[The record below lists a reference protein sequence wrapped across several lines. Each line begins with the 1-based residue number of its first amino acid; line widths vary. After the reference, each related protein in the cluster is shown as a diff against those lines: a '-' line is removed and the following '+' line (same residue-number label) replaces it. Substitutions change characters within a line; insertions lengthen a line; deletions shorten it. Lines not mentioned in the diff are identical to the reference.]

1 MEGSEG
7 CIWEKPR
14 GRDRHCCRDHCLLLS
29 AAVPSLLTSLSFML
43 LDFFFLIFVFTEV
56 HRWVLVCDCACFFV
70 VIDGGCWI
78 FCFGVWYCVFNVSP
92 IKGGVWYCVCLL
104 YRLLKGVLGIEVFDC
119 VVLCL
124 LSKFFVLGFL
134 FHVWVSLF
142 SVNKCWLG

>member
-1 MEGSEG
+1 M
-7 CIWEKPR
+7 
-14 GRDRHCCRDHCLLLS
+14 
-29 AAVPSLLTSLSFML
+29 
-43 LDFFFLIFVFTEV
+43 
-56 HRWVLVCDCACFFV
+56 
-70 VIDGGCWI
+70 
-78 FCFGVWYCVFNVSP
+78 
-92 IKGGVWYCVCLL
+92 CLL